1 MNTINTYILK
11 QKTNFFKRF
20 LLFFK
25 RKDGHKFYELDEN
38 SWYDTEFDDD
48 GNTFIWSK
56 EEGIIKLFNV
66 DNIKLEVRCPIG
78 RDIVIK
84 CGNIDFKKTLI
95 HDRSYVFYVESR
107 NQDKLTIIVDN
118 TFSTESD
125 VRELGIQVKNIE
137 IK

>member
-1 MNTINTYILK
+1 M
-11 QKTNFFKRF
+11 F
-20 LLFFK
+20 LFFK
-25 RKDGHKFYELDEN
+25 KNGDSKFYELDEN
-38 SWYDTEFDDD
+38 SWYDTEIDDD
-48 GNTFIWSK
+48 GNTFVWSK

-78 RDIVIK
+78 RDITIK

-95 HDRSYVFYVESR
+95 HDRSYVFYVECVS
-107 NQDKLTIIVDN
+107 QDKLSIGVDK

-137 IK
+137 IYD